1 MKVDK
6 NSASL
11 LKDIEVD
18 KNETCTN
25 MELLKAYKKNK
36 DITIRNKIVEN
47 NLGLVYIA
55 AKNKK
60 KGYYSLSFEDLI
72 QEGIIGMIKGIEKF
86 NINRNTSFSTYI
98 CYWINHEINRAIINT
113 GHIIRLPAH
122 MYEKVSKVNQIEN
135 LIGYQ
140 CKDLDKKYIC
150 EKIKITKNEYNNIDF
165 YRKNFNNITSL
176 NTNFNLDNEES
187 YGELQDLI
195 PCPEPSIEETVLND
209 DLKNKLNDVLNNL
222 PDRDREILELRYGL
236 KDNTPTTLEEI
247 GNRYGLT
254 RERIRQIE
262 VKSLAKIRR
271 TKNGSALKDYLSY
284 P

>member
-1 MKVDK
+1 MDK